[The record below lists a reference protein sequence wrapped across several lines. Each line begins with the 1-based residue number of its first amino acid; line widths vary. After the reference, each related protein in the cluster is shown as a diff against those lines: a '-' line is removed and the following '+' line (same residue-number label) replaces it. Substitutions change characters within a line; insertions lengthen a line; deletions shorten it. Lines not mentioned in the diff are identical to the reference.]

1 MDLPPD
7 VVIEVDV
14 SRNSLD
20 KFAIYADFGV
30 PEIWTYEGDALCVY
44 QFQGDGTYARQ
55 DHSPAFPF
63 LPLENIRGFLDR
75 RNATD
80 ETTWIRSF
88 RKWVRT
94 LSR

>member
-1 MDLPPD
+1 MRLP
-7 VVIEVDV
+7 IAGQW
-14 SRNSLD
+14 R
-20 KFAIYADFGV
+20 
-30 PEIWTYEGDALCVY
+30 
-44 QFQGDGTYARQ
+44 YARR
-55 DHSPAFPF
+55 DRSPAFPF
-63 LPLENIRGFLDR
+63 LPLESIQEFLDR